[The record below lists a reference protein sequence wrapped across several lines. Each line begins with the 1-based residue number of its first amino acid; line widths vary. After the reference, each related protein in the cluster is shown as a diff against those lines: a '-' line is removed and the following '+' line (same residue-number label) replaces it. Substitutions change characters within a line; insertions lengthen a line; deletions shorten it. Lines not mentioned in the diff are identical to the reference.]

1 MLLFPNSAAELT
13 NTAESQ
19 SAGFPGLK
27 IGNGHFPAQSSLSFA
42 PVRYLKRM
50 IMHPPAPNYDLQL
63 PASWGEHGSQTSQD
77 RANCWNPTKVD
88 RTGGKVRLHTVLWK
102 RRQSICTF
110 RIQFWIENRNCDN
123 SRKNGVRI
131 CCAHGTFR
139 CFELCSTCSREGL
152 GRSKPATNP
161 QDKHIN
167 TLWGF
172 LLYPSLTEPSS
183 IE

>member
-1 MLLFPNSAAELT
+1 
-13 NTAESQ
+13 
-19 SAGFPGLK
+19 
-27 IGNGHFPAQSSLSFA
+27 
-42 PVRYLKRM
+42 LKRM

-123 SRKNGVRI
+123 SCKNGVTI
-131 CCAHGTFR
+131 LVKMVCEFVAHT
-139 CFELCSTCSREGL
+139 ELSVALSFVQLAQE
-152 GRSKPATNP
+152 KV
-161 QDKHIN
+161 
-167 TLWGF
+167 
-172 LLYPSLTEPSS
+172 
-183 IE
+183 